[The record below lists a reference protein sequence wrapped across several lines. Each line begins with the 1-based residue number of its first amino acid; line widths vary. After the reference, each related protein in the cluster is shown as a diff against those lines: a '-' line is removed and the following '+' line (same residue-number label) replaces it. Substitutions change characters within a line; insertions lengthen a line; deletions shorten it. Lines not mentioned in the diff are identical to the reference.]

1 MRLIQSISGSGWLAL
16 LVAWSIMSH
25 YGSAYAQTAPT
36 PAVRQELLKVRQR
49 IWESYFRNDQT
60 QLQQSIGGDFLTINP
75 NEEHWQ
81 NRDEFLAGAEAFAR
95 HNGKLVR
102 LTFPRTEIQDFGN
115 VAVLYSLV
123 QITME
128 TEWQTGVLRLP
139 FNGSISEETRALG
152 QYRSTCRLRAIVR
165 LVARKTS

>member
-1 MRLIQSISGSGWLAL
+1 MKPGRRSQRTDMRLIQSISGSGWLAL

-36 PAVRQELLKVRQR
+36 PAVRKELLKVRQR

-81 NRDEFLAGAEAFAR
+81 NRDEFLTGAEAFAR
-95 HNGKLVR
+95 NNGKLVR

-139 FNGSISEETRALG
+139 FNGSISEETRAL
-152 QYRSTCRLRAIVR
+152 
-165 LVARKTS
+165 

>member
-49 IWESYFRNDQT
+49 IWESYFR
-60 QLQQSIGGDFLTINP
+60 INP

-102 LTFPRTEIQDFGN
+102 LTFPRTEIQDFGD

-128 TEWQTGVLRLP
+128 TDGKQESLDC
-139 FNGSISEETRALG
+139 
-152 QYRSTCRLRAIVR
+152 RSTEVFQKRQGRWVNTGAHVD
-165 LVARKTS
+165 SGQ